1 MRECLSVEYLEF
13 FSAQHSLESGDVP
26 LMTRPLAGMVEK
38 KAPSLSDQWKDHTNI
53 LELTQK
59 VLQSMNEDPVFYGN
73 KISLICDD
81 LAAGEKMPM
90 SVVVAYLVY
99 FSTPVFIHVLYS
111 ILASF
116 IESTVSHVIDVYVRR
131 VGLGAEVEVR
141 TNTLPGVTKDLN
153 EVTDL
158 TLVSVFAEYSEPM
171 MAFAASLA
179 ETNALNPAVTYS
191 GGDGI
196 LSVFLRIGVNE
207 ENEGNF
213 HYRDPYENLEAILGE
228 ANAIYQSVLMKWSES
243 LYKEKQG

>member
-1 MRECLSVEYLEF
+1 MGTWWAL
-13 FSAQHSLESGDVP
+13 
-26 LMTRPLAGMVEK
+26 
-38 KAPSLSDQWKDHTNI
+38 
-53 LELTQK
+53 
-59 VLQSMNEDPVFYGN
+59 
-73 KISLICDD
+73 
-81 LAAGEKMPM
+81 
-90 SVVVAYLVY
+90 
-99 FSTPVFIHVLYS
+99 
-111 ILASF
+111 
-116 IESTVSHVIDVYVRR
+116 
-131 VGLGAEVEVR
+131 
-141 TNTLPGVTKDLN
+141 
-153 EVTDL
+153 TDL